1 MKRSTFSPSPA
12 LGTRALFGVLSIAAL
27 PLFLALGCQG
37 SLEGDFPA
45 QSGSGSGGSTS
56 GSGGS
61 GSGGTGSG
69 GTGSGGSGTGS
80 GGSSGA
86 ACDVPTKVFAV
97 YACSNSGCHGAGD
110 TPPNLAASNV
120 GSMLKSMNSASACSG
135 MKYIDPSNP
144 KNSVIYK
151 IVAGPDC
158 NDRMPLGNPLTGT
171 DLTDA
176 LTCLED
182 WISKQ

>member
-61 GSGGTGSG
+61 G
-69 GTGSGGSGTGS
+69 TGS
-80 GGSSGA
+80 GGSSVA
-86 ACDVPTKVFAV
+86 ACDVPTKVFQA
-97 YACSNSGCHGAGD
+97 YSCSNSGCHGGGGFD
-110 TPPNLAASNV
+110 TPPNLSAANV
-120 GSMLKSMNSASACSG
+120 GSMLKSMNATIDCSG

-151 IVAGPDC
+151 LVAGPDC
-158 NDRMPLGNPLTGT
+158 NNDRMPLGSPLEGT

-176 LTCLED
+176 LSCLED
-182 WISKQ
+182 WIGKQ

>member
-1 MKRSTFSPSPA
+1 MKRSTFSLSPA

-61 GSGGTGSG
+61 G
-69 GTGSGGSGTGS
+69 TGS
-80 GGSSGA
+80 GGSSGSGGA
-86 ACDVPTKVFAV
+86 SATPCDVPTKVFKAHS
-97 YACSNSGCHGAGD
+97 CSNSGCHGGGGFD
-110 TPPNLAASNV
+110 TPPNLAASDV
-120 GSMLKSMNSASACSG
+120 GAMLKSMNASIDCSG

-144 KNSVIYK
+144 KNSVVYK
-151 IVAGPDC
+151 LVAGPDC
-158 NDRMPLGNPLTGT
+158 DNDRMPLGSPLEGT
-171 DLTDA
+171 ELTDA